1 MKNSIHKI
9 IDTLDMS
16 TKPDPALYTLVGK
29 HVLIK
34 DCSMVPRLIRGYS
47 GVATDVYIRDD
58 QVPFYHVKLDVVQAN
73 GHMTDYVKRLNEK
86 CNGQNGKYLVQTAH
100 VVEDP
105 TPDPLPKFEIPSM
118 TEEEMSAMFSEF
130 RDVLRQAMDEF
141 PGNSP
146 LDRDTRYLQ
155 YMPRMMAIFQSVMKR
170 NGVSLSDDE
179 LRVALAD
186 LAESDGN
193 TGLSVVIKK
202 LVPAT
207 Q

>member
-1 MKNSIHKI
+1 M
-9 IDTLDMS
+9 
-16 TKPDPALYTLVGK
+16 
-29 HVLIK
+29 VL
-34 DCSMVPRLIRGYS
+34 RLIRGYS
-47 GVATDVYIRDD
+47 GVSTDVYIRDD
-58 QVPFYHVKLDVVQAN
+58 QVPFYHFKLDVVQAN
-73 GHMTDYVKRLNEK
+73 GHMTAYVKRLNEK

-100 VVEDP
+100 IVETP
-105 TPDPLPKFEIPSM
+105 TPDPFLKFEILSM
-118 TEEEMSAMFSEF
+118 TEEEISDMFSEF
-130 RDVLRQAMDEF
+130 RDVLHQSMDEF

-155 YMPRMMAIFQSVMKR
+155 YMPRMMAIFQSVMYR

-179 LRVALAD
+179 IRAALAD

-202 LVPAT
+202 LVPDT